1 MSIGKG
7 IKIIVNNLP
16 DALKASQKAGTV
28 LNLKTG
34 KQEVLNFLNFNSDSV
49 ELLKKRHGEIFDA
62 YNENFTDTLGKVQI
76 KLGEFAGM
84 RLNAA
89 PSTYFGEK
97 SLYID
102 FLATKS
108 GYKGI
113 GTEILRK
120 LVKLSEKLG
129 FKGNVDLFA
138 STGSIPSSFAE
149 ICGVSKCQKSAAIS
163 YRKMGFSFGDEAKD
177 LKLDE
182 EIARGGNG
190 LKEII
195 TASGKI
201 QQKDLFS
208 GAMYLEER
216 AIEKYLNN

>member
-1 MSIGKG
+1 MC
-7 IKIIVNNLP
+7 
-16 DALKASQKAGTV
+16 
-28 LNLKTG
+28 
-34 KQEVLNFLNFNSDSV
+34 FC
-49 ELLKKRHGEIFDA
+49 
-62 YNENFTDTLGKVQI
+62 FT
-76 KLGEFAGM
+76 F
-84 RLNAA
+84 
-89 PSTYFGEK
+89 FGEK

-108 GYKGI
+108 DYKGI

-129 FKGNVDLFA
+129 FKGNVDLHA
-138 STGSIPSSFAE
+138 STGSIPSSFVE

-190 LKEII
+190 LKEVI

-201 QQKDLFS
+201 RQKDLFS

-216 AIEKYLNN
+216 AIEKYLSN